1 MARAKIRMIET
12 MKHETKVQWGLVAVF
27 AAVLLIGAFIPATA
41 QTPDPQNPNSG
52 QTGQMQSN
60 QAAQVPDLAQLN
72 LTPEQ
77 IQRIRG
83 INSELKDQRQAANQR
98 LRLAQRALAE
108 AMESPNQDEGL
119 IDQRSREVAEA
130 QAATFRLRTLSEF
143 RILQVLT
150 PEQRI
155 RLREM
160 RRQAMERRR
169 EQRIEN
175 NQRPRVFR
183 RGDAFQ
189 RGRLGPKPG
198 PTPNRQPPTPQQK
211 PRP

>member
-1 MARAKIRMIET
+1 
-12 MKHETKVQWGLVAVF
+12 MKHETRVRWGLVAVF
-27 AAVLLIGAFIPATA
+27 ATVLVTGALNPATA
-41 QTPDPQNPNSG
+41 QTPDPQSPNSV
-52 QTGQMQSN
+52 QTGQTQAN
-60 QAAQVPDLAQLN
+60 QAVQVPDLAQLN

-77 IQRIRG
+77 IQRIRA
-83 INSELKDQRQAANQR
+83 INAELKDQRQAANQR

-108 AMESPNQDEGL
+108 AMESPNQNEGL

-150 PEQRI
+150 REQRL

-160 RRQAMERRR
+160 RQQAMERRR

-189 RGRLGPKPG
+189 RGRLGPKLG
-198 PTPNRQPPTPQQK
+198 PANRAPSTPPQK

>member
-1 MARAKIRMIET
+1 MIEI
-12 MKHETKVQWGLVAVF
+12 MKHETEVRWGLVAVF
-27 AAVLLIGAFIPATA
+27 AAVLLTGAFIPATA
-41 QTPDPQNPNSG
+41 QTPDPQSPNSV
-52 QTGQMQSN
+52 QAGQMQVN

-77 IQRIRG
+77 IQRIRA
-83 INSELKDQRQAANQR
+83 INADLKDQRQAANQR

-108 AMESPNQDEGL
+108 AMESPNQNEGL

-150 PEQRI
+150 PEQRV

-160 RRQAMERRR
+160 RQQAMERRR

-198 PTPNRQPPTPQQK
+198 PAPNRPPTTTQQK

>member
-1 MARAKIRMIET
+1 
-12 MKHETKVQWGLVAVF
+12 MKHETKVPWGLVAVF
-27 AAVLLIGAFIPATA
+27 AAVLLAGAFIPATA
-41 QTPDPQNPNSG
+41 QTPDPQSPNSG
-52 QTGQMQSN
+52 QPGQTQAN

-77 IQRIRG
+77 IQRIRA
-83 INSELKDQRQAANQR
+83 INAELKDQRQAANQR
-98 LRLAQRALAE
+98 LRFAQRALAE
-108 AMESPNQDEGL
+108 AMESPNQNEGL

-150 PEQRI
+150 PEQRVK
-155 RLREM
+155 LREM
-160 RRQAMERRR
+160 RAAQRQRRMD
-169 EQRIEN
+169 QRVEN

-189 RGRLGPKPG
+189 RGKLAPKPG
-198 PTPNRQPPTPQQK
+198 PAPNRPPTTTQQK